1 MVTEPASFFSILS
14 KHEIGY
20 TFAPNFF
27 LAAAYK
33 SFRAQKD
40 PPLLDFSK
48 LSVIMTGGE
57 ANKVST
63 IVAVNTLLVQ
73 HGASPNSIKSSY
85 GLSEVSKVW
94 VDRDAMLIVL
104 PVLSCQC

>member
-1 MVTEPASFFSILS
+1 MATEPASFFSILS
-14 KHEIGY
+14 KHQIGY

-27 LAAAYK
+27 LAVAFKA
-33 SFRAQKD
+33 FRAQKD

-63 IVAVNTLLVQ
+63 ITAVDALLVQ

-85 GLSEVSKVW
+85 GLSEVS
-94 VDRDAMLIVL
+94 RDGFDWGTMLIVSS
-104 PVLSCQC
+104 VLSW